1 MFFSLRAQFFAQPVL
16 EPLKAFQSLNER
28 RQEIRKETEKCL
40 TQLISRAEINPDV
53 TDIQLRQKDFNLRH
67 SDIKSDDS
75 DDSTSSSKSSS
86 STVVKKPTHFLR
98 PLSVTPPPEPA
109 SSPPP
114 LEPFPIVRIVPIKVS
129 SPSIRRA
136 TKLKT
141 KNSISSRETEVPVPA
156 IPKGD
161 RGQVFTLLSQTKEEL
176 RSRRRDLE
184 EEEEEEKEKMSL
196 WDSRASQVRKETK
209 VERKRGKS

>member
-1 MFFSLRAQFFAQPVL
+1 M
-16 EPLKAFQSLNER
+16 NER

-40 TQLISRAEINPDV
+40 TDLISRADI
-53 TDIQLRQKDFNLRH
+53 TDFKLRQKDFNSRH
-67 SDIKSDDS
+67 SDVKSDDS
-75 DDSTSSSKSSS
+75 DDETSSSKSSS
-86 STVVKKPTHFLR
+86 STVVKKSTHFLR

-129 SPSIRRA
+129 PTSIRRA

-141 KNSISSRETEVPVPA
+141 KNSLSSRDLEEVPAV

-176 RSRRRDLE
+176 SRRRDLE
-184 EEEEEEKEKMSL
+184 EEEKMSL

-209 VERKRGKS
+209 VARKRGKVEQNF